1 MDNEKGVLRTLLV
14 SLEFQLALH
23 NRLTELEVHYKAF
36 AENVLDELPQEVRKH
51 YEERAKD
58 LLNQAKSDT
67 SLVPYGIREA
77 IAEIPDLLRKIG

>member
-1 MDNEKGVLRTLLV
+1 MDNEKGILKTLLA

-23 NRLTELEVHYKAF
+23 NRLLEVEIHHKVL
-36 AENVLDELPQEVRKH
+36 AEHVRDEFPSEMWAH
-51 YEERAKD
+51 CDERYKD

-77 IAEIPDLLRKIG
+77 VAEIPHLLTKKN